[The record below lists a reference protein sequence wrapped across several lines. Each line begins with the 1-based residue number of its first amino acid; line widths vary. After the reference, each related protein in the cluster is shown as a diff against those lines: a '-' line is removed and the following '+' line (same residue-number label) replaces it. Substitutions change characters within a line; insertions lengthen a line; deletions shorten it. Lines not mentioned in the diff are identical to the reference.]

1 MSNILIGLFYSIGRA
16 NVNPLY
22 GREEE
27 DFVATVHMQDNPLY
41 QSPMQDSNLP
51 EESQVGVE
59 FSNPIYETF
68 KEIEG
73 QTVEQSDC

>member
-1 MSNILIGLFYSIGRA
+1 MYGL
-16 NVNPLY
+16 
-22 GREEE
+22 EEE

-59 FSNPIYETF
+59 FSNPMYENV
-68 KEIEG
+68 KEIDH
-73 QTVEQSDC
+73 QTMEQSDC